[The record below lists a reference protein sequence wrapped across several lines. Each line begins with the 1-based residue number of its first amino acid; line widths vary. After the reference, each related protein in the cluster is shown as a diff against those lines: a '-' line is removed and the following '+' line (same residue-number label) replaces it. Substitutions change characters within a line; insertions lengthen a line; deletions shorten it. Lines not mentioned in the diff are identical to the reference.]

1 MKIAEYNFKREINS
15 SYDAIMWNYW
25 DHEHLYVVHE
35 NYTDAKVFYED
46 DKIAGYF
53 LDFKVPLFSFL
64 KSRSLNIMY
73 LKDKNTIKVFN
84 TGLFNL
90 FSETTIKIY
99 EVSENYCKLEMN
111 YQFFLKGWL
120 KLLEP
125 FLEKMTAKWNKKVWD
140 EDLQLK
146 LRRSKLLENGF
157 KDFKGMTNNKG
168 IKQKF
173 KLPISRHIHSPVN
186 IIKKIY

>member
-1 MKIAEYNFKREINS
+1 MKIVQYNFFREINA

-46 DKIAGYF
+46 DKVAGYF
-53 LDFKVPLFSFL
+53 LDFKVPIFSFL

-90 FSETTIKIY
+90 ISETTIKVY
-99 EVSENYCKLEMN
+99 ETNENHCKLEMN
-111 YQFFLKGWL
+111 YKFFLKGWL

-125 FLEKMTAKWNKKVWD
+125 FLKNMAAKWNKKVWD
-140 EDLQLK
+140 EDLELK
-146 LRRSKLLENGF
+146 LRRSKMIQNGF
-157 KDFKGMTNNKG
+157 KDFHGMTKNQEKV
-168 IKQKF
+168 QKF
-173 KLPISRHIHSPVN
+173 SLPINRHAHSPIN
-186 IIKKIY
+186 INKKNK

>member
-1 MKIAEYNFKREINS
+1 MKIVQYNFFREINA

-46 DKIAGYF
+46 DKVAGYF
-53 LDFKVPLFSFL
+53 LDFKVPIFSFL

-90 FSETTIKIY
+90 ISETTIKVY
-99 EVSENYCKLEMN
+99 E
-111 YQFFLKGWL
+111 
-120 KLLEP
+120 
-125 FLEKMTAKWNKKVWD
+125 
-140 EDLQLK
+140 
-146 LRRSKLLENGF
+146 
-157 KDFKGMTNNKG
+157 TNNV
-168 IKQKF
+168 IF
-173 KLPISRHIHSPVN
+173 TDSCTNR
-186 IIKKIY
+186 IYY

>member
-1 MKIAEYNFKREINS
+1 MKIAEYNFKREINA

-157 KDFKGMTNNKG
+157 KDFKG
-168 IKQKF
+168 ID
-173 KLPISRHIHSPVN
+173 L
-186 IIKKIY
+186 